1 MSIHRIA
8 SMVPITDLDQAITF
22 YSQGLGLQ
30 VVHRRDE
37 WGHAVL
43 EGEHGCQV
51 MIDRSTRTESN
62 SATVVYYYT
71 SEIEMVRGCL
81 VAAGFDPNPIGITFC
96 DMTEFRVRDPDEN
109 EVWVGTS
116 EDPTD

>member
-1 MSIHRIA
+1 
-8 SMVPITDLDQAITF
+8 
-22 YSQGLGLQ
+22 
-30 VVHRRDE
+30 
-37 WGHAVL
+37 
-43 EGEHGCQV
+43 
-51 MIDRSTRTESN
+51 
-62 SATVVYYYT
+62 
-71 SEIEMVRGCL
+71 MVRGCL